1 MRREA
6 ADFPV
11 VLDRDGGASL
21 PVQLAAAVRSAVAAG
36 VLSPGT
42 AVPSTRALA
51 ARLGVSRGTVE
62 AAYEQLGA
70 EGYLVARP
78 RAGTVI
84 APGVAAA
91 PIGASTLARSGVG
104 AAGRGRAPGR
114 VGGGTGA
121 MAGRGMAGRG
131 MAGRS
136 GDAAPPGPA
145 TGGSTEF
152 LDLGPGHEA
161 TSPLGDAAWRSAWR
175 RASSPSSPPGR
186 PDPAGVAD
194 LRRAIAE
201 HLRLMRGMAVAAD
214 QVVVTAGAREGLGLL
229 LAALFPDRDRRTRV
243 AVEDPGFTGLRRF
256 LARQPVATV
265 PLPADRLS
273 EADGCDLAI
282 VTPNYQYPDGR
293 SMGAATRSGVLSW
306 AARTVTLILEDD
318 YDSESRYLG
327 PPLPTLFGLGG
338 DAPVVQLGTFSSV
351 LSHDIGTGY
360 LLLPPEL
367 VEVVAATRADLGS
380 PVAAVTQ
387 RAVASYLADGGLRRR
402 IHRNRRRL
410 TEARA
415 VVAAHLVS
423 LPGAIDGGRLL
434 VLPMDAT
441 AAAAVARACRERGV
455 RVGDLA
461 QGWAGTAHR
470 TGIIVD
476 YGGVDAADLDRA
488 LDLLTAVLADVRTG
502 VRHGAGGTLSVPDTR
517 LAP

>member
-1 MRREA
+1 MRRDA

-36 VLSPGT
+36 VLAPGT

-51 ARLGVSRGTVE
+51 ARLGVARGTVE

-70 EGYLVARP
+70 EGYLATRP

-84 APGVAAA
+84 APGVAAT
-91 PIGASTLARSGVG
+91 PIGAAMGTRSGAGTSPGAVTGTAVG
-104 AAGRGRAPGR
+104 S
-114 VGGGTGA
+114 GGAT
-121 MAGRGMAGRG
+121 
-131 MAGRS
+131 RS
-136 GDAAPPGPA
+136 GPVIGSGVVSAPAADL
-145 TGGSTEF
+145 

-175 RASSPSSPPGR
+175 RASSPPSRPGR
-186 PDPAGVAD
+186 PDPAGVGE

-229 LAALFPDRDRRTRV
+229 LAALFPDRDRRIRV

-256 LARQPVATV
+256 LARQPVTTV
-265 PLPADRLS
+265 PFAADRLTDDT
-273 EADGCDLAI
+273 AGCDLAI

-293 SMGAATRSGVLSW
+293 SMAAATRGRVLSW
-306 AARTVTLILEDD
+306 AVRTGTLILEDD

-338 DAPVVQLGTFSSV
+338 EAPVVQLGTFSSV

-360 LLLPPEL
+360 LLLPTEL
-367 VEVVAATRADLGS
+367 VEVVVATRADLGS

-410 TEARA
+410 TEAQA
-415 VVAAHLVS
+415 VVAEHLPS

-434 VLPMDAT
+434 VLPMDRS
-441 AAAAVARACRERGV
+441 AAAAVAAACRERGV

-476 YGGVDAADLDRA
+476 YGGVDATDLARA
-488 LDLLTAVLADVRTG
+488 LDLLAGLVA
-502 VRHGAGGTLSVPDTR
+502 GAGGALSVPDSR

>member
-36 VLSPGT
+36 VLAPGT
-42 AVPSTRALA
+42 VVPSTRALA
-51 ARLGVSRGTVE
+51 TRLGVSRGTVE

-91 PIGASTLARSGVG
+91 PIAAG
-104 AAGRGRAPGR
+104 AAARPAAGATGRVVETGR
-114 VGGGTGA
+114 VGGA
-121 MAGRGMAGRG
+121 AG
-131 MAGRS
+131 
-136 GDAAPPGPA
+136 GPA
-145 TGGSTEF
+145 TGATAEF

-229 LAALFPDRDRRTRV
+229 LAALFPDRDRHTRV

-256 LARQPVATV
+256 LARQPVTTV

-306 AARTVTLILEDD
+306 AARTGTLILEDD

-360 LLLPPEL
+360 LLLPPEM

-387 RAVASYLADGGLRRR
+387 RAVARYLSDGGLRRR

-415 VVAAHLVS
+415 VVAAHLMS

-434 VLPMDAT
+434 VLPMDT
-441 AAAAVARACRERGV
+441 DAAATVVAACRQRGV

-461 QGWAGTAHR
+461 QGWAGTADR

-488 LDLLTAVLADVRTG
+488 LDLLAGVLAEVRVGIRPG
-502 VRHGAGGTLSVPDTR
+502 VDLPSADAPSAPDSR